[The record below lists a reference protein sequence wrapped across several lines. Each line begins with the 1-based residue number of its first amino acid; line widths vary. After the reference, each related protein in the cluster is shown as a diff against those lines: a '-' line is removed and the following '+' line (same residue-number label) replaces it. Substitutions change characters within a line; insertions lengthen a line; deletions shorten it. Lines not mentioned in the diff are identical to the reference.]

1 MTAAKATACDE
12 EPKTGTAA
20 PFEDVV
26 DGVWLVVPL
35 LALLVVVTERRLLPV
50 PVPVVLETEPVF
62 TVELP
67 GDVVEAGVVPVVL
80 EPIAVVA
87 ALEEGQCHIVC
98 LSWTI
103 HGGRLRVSLS
113 SGELALGLITNSGNQ
128 LSCDGPMRCGTG
140 SRVQVKLHHNRVVTT
155 MTSYYLPCYGLHHQ
169 R

>member
-87 ALEEGQCHIVC
+87 AVIALA
-98 LSWTI
+98 S
-103 HGGRLRVSLS
+103 VSLKVPVIPLKLIGEKIFEFIGQR
-113 SGELALGLITNSGNQ
+113 SGEPDCARELGRETFVWELAIHKS
-128 LSCDGPMRCGTG
+128 DGGEADKT
-140 SRVQVKLHHNRVVTT
+140 VK
-155 MTSYYLPCYGLHHQ
+155 SE
-169 R
+169 

>member
-12 EPKTGTAA
+12 EPQTGTAA

-87 ALEEGQCHIVC
+87 AVIALASVSLKVPVIPLNLIGEKIFEFIGQR
-98 LSWTI
+98 S
-103 HGGRLRVSLS
+103 GEPRLR
-113 SGELALGLITNSGNQ
+113 T
-128 LSCDGPMRCGTG
+128 
-140 SRVQVKLHHNRVVTT
+140 
-155 MTSYYLPCYGLHHQ
+155 
-169 R
+169 